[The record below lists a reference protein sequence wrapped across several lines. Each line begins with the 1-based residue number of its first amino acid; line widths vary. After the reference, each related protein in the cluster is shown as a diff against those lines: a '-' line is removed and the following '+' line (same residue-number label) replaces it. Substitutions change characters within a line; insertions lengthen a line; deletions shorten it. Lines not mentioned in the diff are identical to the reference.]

1 VAWTSARFESKRL
14 PDFDPFPLP
23 ISKGYQQPEKGEIM
37 NPLLIIAIPLGLV
50 ILGMILNS
58 IGLAYDQPPSSPEQ
72 DPLKKLT
79 AEKEAYR
86 QFFDRQRTRATK
98 RQKRVGQYGW
108 LVMAAFIGAFVWLYM
123 DTVNKTSL
131 SSRIAALQTLG
142 TEEGKQMVLSV
153 TLSDGNNVKYLI
165 KLPQADKLETTVAKD
180 ATSKEKISSWELERL
195 GTALS
200 IGDNPLPLGVA
211 LKISQVAIEAR

>member
-1 VAWTSARFESKRL
+1 
-14 PDFDPFPLP
+14 
-23 ISKGYQQPEKGEIM
+23 M

-58 IGLAYDQPPSSPEQ
+58 IGLAYNQPPSSPEQ
-72 DPLKKLT
+72 DPVKKLT
-79 AEKEAYR
+79 AEKESYR
-86 QFFDRQRTRATK
+86 RFFDLQRSRSVK

-108 LVMAAFIGAFVWLYM
+108 LLLAAFIGAFIWLYM

-131 SSRIAALQTLG
+131 SSRIAGLQTLG

-165 KLPQADKLETTVAKD
+165 KLPQADKLEAAAKE
-180 ATSKEKISSWELERL
+180 ATAKEKVSNWELERL

-200 IGDNPLPLGVA
+200 TGDNPLPMGIA
-211 LKISQVAIEAR
+211 LKISQVAVAAR

>member
-1 VAWTSARFESKRL
+1 
-14 PDFDPFPLP
+14 
-23 ISKGYQQPEKGEIM
+23 M
-37 NPLLIIAIPLGLV
+37 NPVLIIAIPLGLV

-86 QFFDRQRTRATK
+86 KFFDRQRTRATK

-108 LVMAAFIGAFVWLYM
+108 LLMAAFIGASIWLYM

-131 SSRIAALQTLG
+131 SSQVAELQTLA

-165 KLPQADKLETTVAKD
+165 KLPQADKLEGASAAKD
-180 ATSKEKISSWELERL
+180 ATTKQKVSSWELERL

-211 LKISQVAIEAR
+211 LKISQVAIGAR

>member
-1 VAWTSARFESKRL
+1 
-14 PDFDPFPLP
+14 
-23 ISKGYQQPEKGEIM
+23 M
-37 NPLLIIAIPLGLV
+37 NPLLIIAVPLGLL
-50 ILGMILNS
+50 ILGIILNS
-58 IGLAYDQPPSSPEQ
+58 IGLGYDQPPSSSEQ
-72 DPLKKLT
+72 DPVKRLT
-79 AEKEAYR
+79 AERESYR
-86 QFFDRQRTRATK
+86 KFFDLQRNRSTK

-108 LVMAAFIGAFVWLYM
+108 LLMAAFIGAFIWLYM

-131 SSRIAALQTLG
+131 SSRVAELQTLA

-165 KLPQADKLETTVAKD
+165 KLPQADKLDGAAKD
-180 ATSKEKISSWELERL
+180 GTTKQKVSSWELERL

-211 LKISQVAIEAR
+211 LKISQ

>member
-1 VAWTSARFESKRL
+1 
-14 PDFDPFPLP
+14 
-23 ISKGYQQPEKGEIM
+23 M
-37 NPLLIIAIPLGLV
+37 NPLLIIAVPLGLV

-58 IGLAYDQPPSSPEQ
+58 IGLAYDQPPSSSEQ
-72 DPLKKLT
+72 DPVKKLT
-79 AEKEAYR
+79 AEKESYR
-86 QFFDRQRTRATK
+86 KFFDLQRGRSTK
-98 RQKRVGQYGW
+98 RQKRIGQYGW
-108 LVMAAFIGAFVWLYM
+108 LLMAAFIGAFIWLYM

-131 SSRIAALQTLG
+131 SSRVAALQTLG

-165 KLPQADKLETTVAKD
+165 KLPQADKLEAPAKEAVAK
-180 ATSKEKISSWELERL
+180 EKVSSWELERL

>member
-1 VAWTSARFESKRL
+1 
-14 PDFDPFPLP
+14 
-23 ISKGYQQPEKGEIM
+23 M
-37 NPLLIIAIPLGLV
+37 HPLLMVAIPLGLV

-58 IGLAYDQPPSSPEQ
+58 IGLSFDHPPSSPEQ
-72 DPLKKLT
+72 DPVKRLT
-79 AEKEAYR
+79 VEKETYR
-86 QFFDRQRTRATK
+86 KLFDQQRSRIIK
-98 RQKRVGQYGW
+98 RQQRVGQYSW
-108 LVMAAFIGAFVWLYM
+108 LLMAAFIGAFVWLYM

-142 TEEGKQMVLSV
+142 TEKGEEMVLSV

-165 KLPQADKLETTVAKD
+165 KLPKADKLEATAKE
-180 ATSKEKISSWELERL
+180 AVSKEKVSSWEIERL

-211 LKISQVAIEAR
+211 LKMSQAAIEAR

>member
-1 VAWTSARFESKRL
+1 
-14 PDFDPFPLP
+14 
-23 ISKGYQQPEKGEIM
+23 M
-37 NPLLIIAIPLGLV
+37 NPLLIIAIPLSLV

-58 IGLAYDQPPSSPEQ
+58 TGLSYDQPASSPEQ
-72 DPLKKLT
+72 DPIKKLT

-86 QFFDRQRTRATK
+86 KFFDLQRSRSLK
-98 RQKRVGQYGW
+98 RQKRVSQYSW
-108 LVMAAFIGAFVWLYM
+108 LVMAAFIGAFIWLYT

-153 TLSDGNNVKYLI
+153 TLSDGNNVKYI
-165 KLPQADKLETTVAKD
+165 VKLPQADKLETAP
-180 ATSKEKISSWELERL
+180 KEAMAIEKVSSWELERL

-200 IGDNPLPLGVA
+200 VGNNPLPLGMA
-211 LKISQVAIEAR
+211 LKISN